1 MCVDDTDII
10 KEAFNFLYL
19 YPVLQYAY
27 YSSLLIT
34 WKSQQMMAQEPNLA
48 WIYPYYT
55 LNFIGTWLCLFIYV
69 LSVFLWSSSRAE

>member
-1 MCVDDTDII
+1 MCVDDTDVI

-34 WKSQQMMAQEPNLA
+34 WKSQQMDGSGAKSGLNLPILHVKFY
-48 WIYPYYT
+48 WN
-55 LNFIGTWLCLFIYV
+55 LVVFVHLCLV
-69 LSVFLWSSSRAE
+69 CVSVIQ